1 LRALFRWLSPF
12 YVTRRLYRWTMTVV
26 RRAVEHFRRSLRL
39 QLITTFVFC
48 LLAALL
54 AASLAHEMTEKLYLR
69 PYVDYSQSMERMD
82 WDTRRLASI
91 IREQKVTDKAAL
103 QQMMN
108 NFEQDVGLR
117 MLLVNLD
124 GKVVLKSAK
133 ATESQV
139 DLYSVISRAMELRL
153 DRDRYRPQE
162 FVAFYPVELAGQK
175 GYLIARG
182 MPEASIRYE
191 STGVN
196 MIALPVFL
204 IVLFYLFY
212 RFTKRKTGY
221 IEELADSLLV
231 ISQGKLDHRVEV
243 RGEDELGSLARNI
256 NRMAEELQ
264 ANIERERQAEK
275 TKNELITNV
284 SHDLRTPLTSVLGYL
299 RLLKDHPA
307 GGPDQQEYTRIAYE
321 KAEHLKRLVEDLFEY
336 TTLSSQGVQLYRQ
349 TISMNELVEQLVEE
363 YVPLAEEQQ
372 LSFCKA
378 LPDERLYVSVDPEK
392 FVRVLENLFSNAIK
406 YGKKPGSIDVTLARE
421 AGGIRLSVANRAD
434 EMAPEALNRLFER
447 FYRVEQSRS
456 RKTGGSGLGLA
467 IVKSI
472 VELHGGRIQADY
484 RDGVLSFHIWLPAP
498 RS

>member
-1 LRALFRWLSPF
+1 LRTLFRWLSPI
-12 YVTRRLYRWTMTVV
+12 YVTRRLYRWTMSVV
-26 RRAVEHFRRSLRL
+26 RHAVEHFRRSLRL
-39 QLITTFVFC
+39 QLITTFGFC

-54 AASLAHEMTEKLYLR
+54 AASIAHEMTEKLYLR

-82 WDTRRLASI
+82 WDTKQLASML
-91 IREQKVTDKAAL
+91 REQEVRDKSAL

-108 NFEQDVGLR
+108 NYEQDFGLR

-139 DLYSVISRAMELRL
+139 DLYSVISRAMELRI

-196 MIALPVFL
+196 MIVLPVFL
-204 IVLFYLFY
+204 TVLFYLFY

-336 TTLSSQGVQLYRQ
+336 TTLSGQGVQLYRQ
-349 TISMNELVEQLVEE
+349 TICMNELLEQLVEE

-372 LSFCKA
+372 LIFCKA

-406 YGKKPGSIDVTLARE
+406 YGKKPGSIDVTLASE
-421 AGGIRLSVANRAD
+421 AGGIRLSVANKAD